1 MHPFCL
7 TLPLFPNLNV
17 AYLLGITPT
26 DRYVFAFPLAARLS
40 DLPGKDERRLMT
52 ARAQGCAWSRCP
64 CPQNDTIQEISTS
77 VSVMESFDTFHRSPS
92 SWSSSSVSLCLHLP
106 APSGWLTVSGC
117 QTVGKADP
125 VARLVCHLSVSTA
138 RTYPRTPGL
147 GRAFSL
153 RMTCFDRVDSLEQR
167 RLRTSPRAH
176 AAPFCK
182 VSRLARLLP
191 SDCTPPSKAGKTTL
205 EHEFQARPFTAANSF
220 RHTCVPRVCSSRG
233 GVGG

>member
-1 MHPFCL
+1 MRFLWRPSYRPTRKGRNRLDDNSGPRVCLEPVSLPPERHNPGDLRRSRRVSASWSLSTLSSLPF
-7 TLPLFPNLNV
+7 FV
-17 AYLLGITPT
+17 VI
-26 DRYVFAFPLAARLS
+26 VFR
-40 DLPGKDERRLMT
+40 
-52 ARAQGCAWSRCP
+52 
-64 CPQNDTIQEISTS
+64 
-77 VSVMESFDTFHRSPS
+77 VPS
-92 SWSSSSVSLCLHLP
+92 SAP
-106 APSGWLTVSGC
+106 APSGRLTVSGC
-117 QTVGKADP
+117 KTVGKADP
-125 VARLVCHLSVSTA
+125 VARLVCHLSVSIA

-153 RMTCFDRVDSLEQR
+153 RMTCFDRVDFLEQW

-220 RHTCVPRVCSSRG
+220 RHTCVPRVCSSRC

>member
-1 MHPFCL
+1 MHAPF
-7 TLPLFPNLNV
+7 LPYTPSFPQL
-17 AYLLGITPT
+17 
-26 DRYVFAFPLAARLS
+26 
-40 DLPGKDERRLMT
+40 ERRVPLGDNPDRQVRFCVSFGGPAIGPT
-52 ARAQGCAWSRCP
+52 RKGRKTLDDSSGPRVCLEPVSLPPERHNPRDLDECQRHGVFRH
-64 CPQNDTIQEISTS
+64 ISS
-77 VSVMESFDTFHRSPS
+77 LLFFVVIVVRVPS
-92 SWSSSSVSLCLHLP
+92 SAP

-182 VSRLARLLP
+182 VSRLALLLP